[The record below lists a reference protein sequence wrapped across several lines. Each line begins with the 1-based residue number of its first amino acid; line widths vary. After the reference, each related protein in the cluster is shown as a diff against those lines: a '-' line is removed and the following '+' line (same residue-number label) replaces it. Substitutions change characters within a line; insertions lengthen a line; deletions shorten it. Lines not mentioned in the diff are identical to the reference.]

1 MARPARGA
9 ERSRPIL
16 KPATL
21 RPRLTLT
28 PSAMNVS
35 AALVC
40 LLLTVAA
47 FGTQVLANPESVSI
61 PITCCY
67 NVVSKEVRI
76 QKLKSYTRVTNSQ
89 CPQEAVIFQTKKDK
103 EICADPKKKWV
114 QDLMSLLDS
123 RAQALKS

>member
-1 MARPARGA
+1 M
-9 ERSRPIL
+9 
-16 KPATL
+16 K
-21 RPRLTLT
+21 
-28 PSAMNVS
+28 VS
-35 AALVC
+35 AALMC

-67 NVVSKEVRI
+67 NMVSKEIRI

-89 CPQEAVIFQTKKDK
+89 CQQEAVIFQTKKDK

-114 QDLMSLLDS
+114 QDLMGLLDS
-123 RAQALKS
+123 RAQALKP